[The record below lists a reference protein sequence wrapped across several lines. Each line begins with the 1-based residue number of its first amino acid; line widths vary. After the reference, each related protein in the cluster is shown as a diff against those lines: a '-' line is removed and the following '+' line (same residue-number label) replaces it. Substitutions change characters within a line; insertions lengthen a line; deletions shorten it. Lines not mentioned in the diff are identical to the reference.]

1 MAKRHECSREGCT
14 ITYSHKMHQ
23 HGFRHCSRLCLDVNR
38 ELDRVISRLQET
50 ENPIAQEALTLAY
63 TTLVEIADHTSTYQ
77 EAMRLARLA
86 ESKAA

>member
-1 MAKRHECSREGCT
+1 MKRHECSREGCS
-14 ITYSHKMHQ
+14 ITYSHRMYKR
-23 HGFRHCSRLCLDVNR
+23 GWRHCSALCFDVNR

-50 ENPIAQEALTLAY
+50 ENPLTQEALTLAY

-86 ESKAA
+86 EAKAA